1 MMYNISIKEKRGS
14 FMEYERIADTEGYFK
29 IFKYDKKSCPPAHM
43 DTYKLHNSIEIIF
56 VTNGRFQVKVRD
68 DEYVLNSGEGVYIDK
83 LVPHHT
89 AQKIDV
95 GELDC
100 YVFIFA
106 PKYVSAV
113 SGLDNN
119 TFETFLEKTEGFCE
133 IIQLLEWAFSHRKSF
148 NEEIKSG
155 VATTLLGLLKNYYKM
170 HPKQYTKQAKL
181 LLEIVVY
188 IDNNYFRNI
197 TLEGLSQHFGY
208 EKTYLSKLLNK
219 FLGMNLREYLNRRR
233 IVGVNK
239 IKKRNPDM
247 PLLKISEECGFESP
261 NTFYRA
267 YSKYKDETNI

>member
-1 MMYNISIKEKRGS
+1 
-14 FMEYERIADTEGYFK
+14 MEYERIADSDGYFK
-29 IFKYDKKSCPPAHM
+29 IFKYDKSSCPPATM

-56 VTNGRFQVKVRD
+56 VTSGNFSVKIRD
-68 DEYVLNSGEGVYIDK
+68 DEYFLHAGEGVYIDK

-89 AQKIDV
+89 AQKLDV
-95 GELDC
+95 GELEC

-106 PKYVSAV
+106 PKYVSSV

-119 TFETFLEKTEGFCE
+119 TFDTLLEKNEGFGE
-133 IIQLLEWAFSHRKSF
+133 IIHLLEWAFSHKSGM
-148 NEEIKSG
+148 NEEMKSG
-155 VATTLLGLLKNYYKM
+155 LATTLLGVLKKHYKM

-181 LLEIVVY
+181 LLDVVVY
-188 IDNNYFRNI
+188 IDNNYFKNI
-197 TLEGLSQHFGY
+197 TLESLSQRFGY

-239 IKKRNPDM
+239 IKKRNPEM

-267 YSKYKDETNI
+267 YNKYKNETNI

>member
-1 MMYNISIKEKRGS
+1 M
-14 FMEYERIADTEGYFK
+14 
-29 IFKYDKKSCPPAHM
+29 
-43 DTYKLHNSIEIIF
+43 HNSIEIIVVVSGNF
-56 VTNGRFQVKVRD
+56 SVKIREE
-68 DEYVLNSGEGVYIDK
+68 EYVLHAGESVYIDK

-89 AQKIDV
+89 AQKGDV
-95 GELDC
+95 GELEC

-106 PKYVSAV
+106 PKYVSSV

-119 TFETFLEKTEGFCE
+119 TFDTFLPKNEAFPE
-133 IIQLLEWAFSHRKSF
+133 IVHLLEWAFLHRTSM

-155 VATTLLGLLKNYYKM
+155 VATALLGILKMYYKM

-181 LLEIVVY
+181 LLDLVVY
-188 IDNNYFRNI
+188 IDKNYFNNI

-239 IKKRNPDM
+239 IKKRNPEV
-247 PLLKISEECGFESP
+247 PLLKIAEQCGFESP

-267 YSKYKDETNI
+267 YNKYKNESNM